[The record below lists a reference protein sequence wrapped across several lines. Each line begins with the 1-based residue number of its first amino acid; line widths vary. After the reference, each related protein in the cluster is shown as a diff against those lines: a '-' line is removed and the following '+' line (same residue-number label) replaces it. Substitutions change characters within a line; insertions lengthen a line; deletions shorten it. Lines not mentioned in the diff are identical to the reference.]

1 MLVEKK
7 LKKGVQVQCISCDY
21 EEEQQM

>member
-7 LKKGVQVQCISCDY
+7 LKKGVQVQCVNCDY
-21 EEEQQM
+21 KEEQQK